1 MLLSSRCKAMSEVHT
16 YSVFSTFHAS
26 SGIVPFKL
34 MFLRTLTTS
43 YRLAK
48 QSEQNISW
56 TLLWKVMKQF
66 TYRVS
71 LLIVT
76 LGNWNSG
83 PGISAILLHYSK
95 WPWLQVKCSS
105 PFIYLSLSLSLSLS
119 HTHKENSSIINTAG
133 GIQHKKVVLLTN
145 ETTFPNEK
153 LQEVWVLAIQSR
165 TIHFIS
171 HEKNKKSQ

>member
-1 MLLSSRCKAMSEVHT
+1 VAELKCIKRNSNLLSSRCKAMSEVHT
-16 YSVFSTFHAS
+16 YSVVSTFHAF
-26 SGIVPFKL
+26 SGIVPVKL

-71 LLIVT
+71 LRIVT

-83 PGISAILLHYSK
+83 PGISAILLHNSK
-95 WPWLQVKCSS
+95 RPWIQVKCSI
-105 PFIYLSLSLSLSLS
+105 PVIYLSLSL
-119 HTHKENSSIINTAG
+119 THKENSSIINTAG
-133 GIQHKKVVLLTN
+133 GMQHNKVVLLTN
-145 ETTFPNEK
+145 QTTFPNEK
-153 LQEVWVLAIQSR
+153 S
-165 TIHFIS
+165 
-171 HEKNKKSQ
+171 